1 MTKDLG
7 SLKHTIVNIKN
18 GGEVIILDTGA
29 IIDAEAE
36 AMLQALHSRSTGGLR
51 SHLKTLAEKGA
62 DNFMEK
68 FYVGYGHHSI
78 GDCGDTTIFI
88 EGVSMPAVKAVQ
100 DNPLFR
106 GQESSTRYLDF
117 SKQPFLNPTRT
128 KEGTALLEKQRQF
141 YIDAQEPTRE
151 YLKKLHP
158 IN

>member
-1 MTKDLG
+1 MANNLSD
-7 SLKHTIVNIKN
+7 LKHTIVDIKG
-18 GGEVIILDTGA
+18 GGEVIVLDTGA
-29 IIDAEAE
+29 VIDAEAE

-51 SHLKTLAEKGA
+51 RHLMVLADKGA

-88 EGVSMPAVKAVQ
+88 EGISMPAVKAVQ

-117 SKQPFLNPTRT
+117 SQQPFIDPTRT
-128 KEGTALLEKQRQF
+128 EKGEALLEKQRQF

-151 YLKKLHP
+151 YLKKTAS
-158 IN
+158 